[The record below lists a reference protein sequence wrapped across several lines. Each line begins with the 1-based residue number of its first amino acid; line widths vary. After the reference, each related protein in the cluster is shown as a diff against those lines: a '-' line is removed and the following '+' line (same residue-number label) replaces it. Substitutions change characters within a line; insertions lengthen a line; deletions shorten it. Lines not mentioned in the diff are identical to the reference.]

1 MHEPRAT
8 SQKQWSF
15 ARVMHLRFYAL
26 YNKTQLRV
34 KWKRRVKDK
43 LLRFL
48 TIYLSTNKETSV
60 STHRPIQP

>member
-34 KWKRRVKDK
+34 KWKDALKTSYCV
-43 LLRFL
+43 FL
-48 TIYLSTNKETSV
+48 QFT
-60 STHRPIQP
+60 